1 MKAFGLLIGL
11 CVFFYGCQNEE
22 IPVGAYSFSDNKWDQ
37 KVKPSFE
44 LDLSDTSSVY
54 DFFITIRNTT
64 DYKYSNLWIYV
75 EEIPPFGPTH
85 RERHEIP
92 IANPNGSWIGHKT
105 GSVIENKYLIKRGK
119 VPFIGKY
126 TYILE
131 QAITDQEVTEV
142 LDISFQVKKI
152 SQ

>member
-1 MKAFGLLIGL
+1 MKALGLLIGL
-11 CVFFYGCQNEE
+11 TVIVSACHSDE
-22 IPVGAYSFSDNKWDQ
+22 IPVGAYSFPEKKWDQ

-44 LDLSDTSSVY
+44 LDLSDTSSVH

-75 EEIPPFGPTH
+75 EEIPPFGPSN

-92 IANPNGSWIGHKT
+92 IANPDGSWIGDKT
-105 GSVIENKYLIKRGK
+105 GSIIENKYLIKRGK

-131 QAITDQEVTEV
+131 QAVTDQEVTEV
-142 LDISFQVKKI
+142 LDISFQVKKK
-152 SQ
+152 